1 MENWRF
7 IIVVIVVVL
16 AFLFFQLKNARKKI
30 APNKGSYAMRV
41 PKLIFFLGLVGIFMT
56 VIGCIFLV
64 TTSELSFW
72 ETLLQTSFLTVLFAI
87 PSLWLLLSGLNHK
100 VSFNQKE
107 ITVTNL
113 KGKSRTI
120 EWDAIKDADFSPMTG
135 YLKLKTEKEQ
145 VKISQSLTG
154 FYHFVFFL
162 GKKTRFQPSALN
174 IKMPEEYQ
182 N

>member
-30 APNKGSYAMRV
+30 VPNRGSYAMRV
-41 PKLIFFLGLVGIFMT
+41 PKLIFYLGIIGILMT
-56 VIGCIFLV
+56 IAGCIFLI

-72 ETLLQTSFLTVLFAI
+72 ETFLQVAFLSVLFAT
-87 PSLWLLLSGLNHK
+87 PSLWLFLSGLNHK
-100 VSFNQKE
+100 VIFNQNK
-107 ITVTNL
+107 ITVSNL
-113 KGKSRTI
+113 KGKSKTI

-135 YLKLKTEKEQ
+135 YLKLKTETEQ
-145 VKISQSLTG
+145 IKISQSLTG
-154 FYHFVFFL
+154 FYHFIYFL
-162 GKKTRFQPSALN
+162 GKKARFQPKALN

-182 N
+182 D